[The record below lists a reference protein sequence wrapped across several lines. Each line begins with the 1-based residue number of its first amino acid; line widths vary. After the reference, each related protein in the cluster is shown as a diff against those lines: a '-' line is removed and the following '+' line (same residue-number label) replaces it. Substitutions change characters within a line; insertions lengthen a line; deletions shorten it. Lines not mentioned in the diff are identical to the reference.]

1 MVHRKLPILASL
13 FLVAVVVLS
22 ACILPPT
29 KISTPTPSGEKVLP
43 SPTVSPLIDR
53 PVPQEQEPCTP
64 AVTDAAIWDCSQV
77 GREVIFSGVPE
88 NTAVISYH
96 FDEGALLKADVAVG
110 VGGFSRVIS
119 VAGDFRFIDQTTNAP
134 VTTFAS
140 PVSMVV
146 RLTDQDL
153 GDIKSFEKIYLVQML
168 PDQNGV
174 WKLLIK
180 TPVSLNDRI
189 ITVSLNSWGID
200 PPTGL
205 GVGN

>member
-1 MVHRKLPILASL
+1 MLHRKLPILVSL
-13 FLVAVVVLS
+13 FLVAVIILS
-22 ACILPPT
+22 ACVLPPT
-29 KISTPTPSGEKVLP
+29 KISTPTPSGEKVVP

-53 PVPQEQEPCTP
+53 PIPPEQEPCVP
-64 AVTDAAIWDCSQV
+64 ASSDAATWDCSQV

-96 FDEGALLKADVAVG
+96 FDEEALLKADVVVG
-110 VGGFSRVIS
+110 VSGFSRVIS
-119 VAGDFRFIDQTTNAP
+119 VAGDFRFVNQTTNEP
-134 VTTFAS
+134 VTAFAS
-140 PVSMVV
+140 PVSMVL

-174 WKLLIK
+174 WKLLYKI
-180 TPVSLNDRI
+180 PVSLNDRI
-189 ITVSLNSWGID
+189 ITVFLNSWGVD

>member
-1 MVHRKLPILASL
+1 MLYRKLPILVSL
-13 FLVAVVVLS
+13 VLVAVIVLS
-22 ACILPPT
+22 ACELPT
-29 KISTPTPSGEKVLP
+29 NPSGQKDLP
-43 SPTVSPLIDR
+43 TPTVSPLIDR
-53 PVPQEQEPCTP
+53 PIPQEKEPCVP
-64 AVTDAAIWDCSQV
+64 AGSDAATWDCSQV

-96 FDEGALLKADVAVG
+96 FDEEALLKADVAVG
-110 VGGFSRVIS
+110 VSGFSRVIF
-119 VAGDFRFIDQTTNAP
+119 VAGDFRFVNQTTNEP

-140 PVSMVV
+140 PVSMVL

-174 WKLLIK
+174 WKLLYK

-189 ITVSLNSWGID
+189 ITVSLNSWGVD